1 LRNPEHKSA
10 ASLFPVLGLACAA
23 ALILF
28 AWLAA
33 VVLGGHSLP
42 FDDPVRTYVHEH
54 SSPALT
60 TLMRMFTALG
70 TAGFFWVASTAV
82 TMILAGLKRRAAALR
97 FAIIMA
103 GAGVLDTMLKL
114 AFHRPRPAPFFNTP
128 LPHSYSFPS
137 GHALLSL
144 CLWGTLAALLT
155 ARSRSL
161 GFRIA
166 AWALAVSLIGPIG
179 FSRIYLGVHYPS
191 DVLAGYAAGLVWVT
205 IVAWGE
211 RMLRRARAAHKV
223 LGA

>member
-1 LRNPEHKSA
+1 MRNPQHKSA
-10 ASLFPVLGLACAA
+10 AA

-82 TMILAGLKRRAAALR
+82 TIILVGLNRRATALR

-103 GAGVLDTMLKL
+103 GAGVLDTVLKL
-114 AFHRPRPAPFFNTP
+114 AFHRPRPAPFFDTP

-161 GFRIA
+161 RFRIA
-166 AWALAVSLIGPIG
+166 AWALAVALMGPIG
-179 FSRIYLGVHYPS
+179 FSRIYLGVHYPATS
-191 DVLAGYAAGLVWVT
+191 WQGTRPGLS
-205 IVAWGE
+205 GSP
-211 RMLRRARAAHKV
+211 
-223 LGA
+223 

>member
-1 LRNPEHKSA
+1 MRNPEHKSA
-10 ASLFPVLGLACAA
+10 AA

-33 VVLGGHSLP
+33 VVLWGHSLP

-54 SSPALT
+54 SSPGLT
-60 TLMRMFTALG
+60 ALMRMFTALG
-70 TAGFFWVASTAV
+70 TAGFFWIASTAV
-82 TMILAGLKRRAAALR
+82 TMILAGLNRRAAALR

-103 GAGVLDTMLKL
+103 GAGVLDTVLKL
-114 AFHRPRPAPFFNTP
+114 AFHRPRPAPFFDTP

-161 GFRIA
+161 GVRFA
-166 AWALAVSLIGPIG
+166 VWTLAVALIGPIG

-191 DVLAGYAAGLVWVT
+191 DVLAGYAAGLAWVT

-211 RMLRRARAAHKV
+211 RMLRRARATPQKV
-223 LGA
+223 